1 MLPMVLKRRNL
12 KVVTHAIN
20 IAGTLLRCPEI
31 QLTVI
36 GGSVR
41 SLSWATVGAMA
52 EDAVGELY
60 FEKLFL
66 SCDGVTVEN
75 GLTAYDESEARLNRR
90 MIERAAQCYL
100 LADHSKFGRDALHRV
115 VPLQMV
121 QVILTDSGIAPEI
134 LESLRGQGPEVVVV

>member
-1 MLPMVLKRRNL
+1 
-12 KVVTHAIN
+12 
-20 IAGTLLRCPEI
+20 
-31 QLTVI
+31 LTVI